1 MTNDL
6 IKMAIEAR
14 SHAYSPY
21 SNIKVGAALLTKS
34 DRIFTGCNIENSSF
48 GLTICAERVAIFKAL
63 SEGETEFTTMV
74 IAADDFLTP
83 CGACRQVM
91 WEFSRELKI
100 ILVNKRGETRETSI
114 KELLPQAF
122 ELQMERRDEG

>member
-21 SNIKVGAALLTKS
+21 SNIKVGASLLTKS
-34 DRIFTGCNIENSSF
+34 GRIFTGCNIENSSF

-63 SEGETEFTTMV
+63 SEGETEFTAMA
-74 IAADDFLTP
+74 IAADDFLAP
-83 CGACRQVM
+83 CGACRQVI
-91 WEFSRELKI
+91 WEFSKELKI

-122 ELQMERRDEG
+122 ELQVERRNEG